1 MGAPADP
8 AHRRAA
14 DHGRRR
20 FPVPGRELLER
31 IIAPVWVLQPD
42 DGEYGDGFDEV
53 TAMAAGRL
61 GWATTR
67 LPGGSFMAHT
77 HPEVLRDALVTL
89 LSSLPKQHEPD
100 RHSLTDRAR
109 PTET

>member
-1 MGAPADP
+1 M
-8 AHRRAA
+8 
-14 DHGRRR
+14 
-20 FPVPGRELLER
+20 
-31 IIAPVWVLQPD
+31 LQPE

-89 LSSLPKQHEPD
+89 LSSC
-100 RHSLTDRAR
+100 RSNRSLTAIRWPTAR
-109 PTET
+109 DARRRENVTTNR